1 MRSTIILIALWF
13 MPAAL
18 HGKPSARPSSLLG
31 TDICSSWY
39 SKVDPDV
46 HTADGD
52 SRPTTQEKTD
62 LPQKVL
68 QKQIEQVSDPDNVKA
83 LTDDQTMT
91 AISCLLN
98 LEGKTR
104 PSKMGGATRRDVS
117 QLFATAPINLA
128 ALYYISYLYT
138 QNWKH
143 AAAIALRGPS
153 ASSNDGHG
161 MYVTRQSAIQ
171 AAYEAYRKWFSQ
183 VKQNGLAHSR
193 ASGLSPLAG
202 TNLEWY

>member
-1 MRSTIILIALWF
+1 

-18 HGKPSARPSSLLG
+18 QGKASAQPPSLLG
-31 TDICSSWY
+31 TDVCLSWY

-46 HTADGD
+46 HTTDGD

-62 LPQKVL
+62 LTQTVL
-68 QKQIEQVSDPDNVKA
+68 QKQTEQVSDPDNVKA
-83 LTDDQTMT
+83 LTDDQTMA
-91 AISCLLN
+91 AINCLLN

-104 PSKMGGATRRDVS
+104 PSKIGGATRLDVS
-117 QLFATAPINLA
+117 QLFATVPINLA

-143 AAAIALRGPS
+143 AAAIALRGSS
-153 ASSNDGHG
+153 ASSSDRHG
-161 MYVTRQSAIQ
+161 MYVTRQSAIR

-183 VKQNGLAHSR
+183 VKQIGLAHSR

-202 TNLEWY
+202 TDLEWY